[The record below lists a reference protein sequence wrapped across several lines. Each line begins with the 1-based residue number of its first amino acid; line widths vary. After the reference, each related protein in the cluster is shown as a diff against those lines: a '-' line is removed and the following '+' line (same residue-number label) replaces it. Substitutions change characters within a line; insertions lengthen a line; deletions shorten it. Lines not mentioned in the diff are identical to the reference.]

1 MAQRTGEGRQRHKEG
16 LSHFLELCKDKCSL
30 FIFSLSETKVSSEGR
45 KPGEQTAIPH
55 VESEG
60 ALQWSEP
67 FLGTVVWGEGVCVDF
82 ELHSFIQILTW
93 AR

>member
-1 MAQRTGEGRQRHKEG
+1 MAQGTGEGRQRHKEG

-30 FIFSLSETKVSSEGR
+30 LVIFSLSETKVSSEGR

-55 VESEG
+55 VVSEG

-67 FLGTVVWGEGVCVDF
+67 FLRTVVWGGGRLCGF
-82 ELHSFIQILTW
+82 
-93 AR
+93 